1 MRIRTRTP
9 ARAAGLA
16 LALVLAL
23 SAGPAAAFDPV
34 LMFFLGFAR
43 NLIESA
49 IEANAAKPAAPVIAT
64 APAPLPA
71 PPAKPAAHMDEND
84 LRVLIDDSFGYLS
97 SSQRAELLAGLEKA
111 LSDPAN
117 TPYREAILTQF
128 VGVARQVGFTQ
139 RQLDRLSV
147 EDKQAL
153 AQRFALNY
161 RTLPPQHQQAL
172 AQQLQARALPLP
184 PDLNDMMLSALAS
197 AQ

>member
-1 MRIRTRTP
+1 MRTP
-9 ARAAGLA
+9 VRTAGVVLACVLA
-16 LALVLAL
+16 LA
-23 SAGPAAAFDPV
+23 AGPAAAVDPV

-49 IEANAAKPAAPVIAT
+49 VEANAAKPASAAIAS
-64 APAPLPA
+64 APAPVPA
-71 PPAKPAAHMDEND
+71 PPAKPAARMDESD
-84 LRVLIDDSFGYLS
+84 LRALVDESFGYLS

-117 TPYREAILTQF
+117 APYRDAILTQF
-128 VGVARQVGFTQ
+128 VGVARQVSFTQ

-153 AQRFALNY
+153 ARRFALNY
-161 RTLPPQHQQAL
+161 RSLPPEHQQAL
-172 AQQLQARALPLP
+172 TQQLQARALPLP